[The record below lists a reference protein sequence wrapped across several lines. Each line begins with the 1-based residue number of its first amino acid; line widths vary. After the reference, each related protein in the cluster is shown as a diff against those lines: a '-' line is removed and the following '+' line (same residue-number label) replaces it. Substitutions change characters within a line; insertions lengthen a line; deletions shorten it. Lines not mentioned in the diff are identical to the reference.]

1 MLMPEYENDYHFS
14 LAMLEIE
21 HLSVNYRHLQAIA
34 DLSLRLVPGEIV
46 GLIGP
51 NGAGKSTLMKALL
64 GLVPHQGRVWLT
76 GQPLER
82 QRQRVAYVP
91 QRSQIDWDYPI
102 TAWNVVMLARTRA
115 IGWLR
120 GPDRQQRER
129 VKAALA
135 RVDLLS
141 VARRPIG
148 QLSGGQQ
155 QRVFIARALAQGADV
170 FLLDE
175 PFTGVDEKTK
185 ALILAVFAELRAQ
198 GKTLLVCSHE
208 WGDSLNRYD
217 RLLLLNRQLLAD
229 GKPRTVMT
237 MENIYRA
244 YGETAAANPE
254 QREPFFF
261 C

>member
-1 MLMPEYENDYHFS
+1 
-14 LAMLEIE
+14 MLEIE

-64 GLVPHQGRVWLT
+64 GLVPHQGRVLLT
-76 GQPLER
+76 GQPLAR

-102 TAWNVVMLARTRA
+102 TAWNVVMMARTRA

-120 GPDRQQRER
+120 APDRQQRQI

-135 RVDLLS
+135 RVEMLS
-141 VARRPIG
+141 LARRPIG
-148 QLSGGQQ
+148 HLSGGQQ
-155 QRVFIARALAQGADV
+155 QRVFLARALAQQADI

-175 PFTGVDEKTK
+175 PFTGVDKKTE
-185 ALILAVFAELRAQ
+185 ALILGVFAELRAQ

-229 GKPRTVMT
+229 GKPRSVMT

-244 YGETAAANPE
+244 YGETAAANNGQ

>member
-1 MLMPEYENDYHFS
+1 
-14 LAMLEIE
+14 MLEIE

-34 DLSLRLVPGEIV
+34 DLSLRLIPGEIV

-64 GLVPHQGRVWLT
+64 GLVPHQGRVLLT

-102 TAWNVVMLARTRA
+102 TAWNVVMMARTRA

-120 GPDRQQRER
+120 GPDRQQRQR
-129 VKAALA
+129 VQAALA
-135 RVDLLS
+135 RVDMLS
-141 VARRPIG
+141 LARRPIG

-155 QRVFIARALAQGADV
+155 QRVFIARALAQEADV

-175 PFTGVDEKTK
+175 PFTGVDKKTE
-185 ALILAVFAELRAQ
+185 ALILGVFAELRAQ

-229 GKPRTVMT
+229 GKPRSVMT

-244 YGETAAANPE
+244 YGETAAANNGQ